1 MMVEA
6 LSRRRV
12 LYGVAAP
19 LLAFAGPA
27 WAQSGGSWLHVT
39 TPSFDIHGR
48 VDAKTL
54 LRLARE
60 VEDFDGLL
68 RTLHD
73 VNDHAPARP
82 LSLYI
87 SPNDADMRRVRPDGP
102 RVTGF
107 YSAGVGEVFA
117 VLSVDGGEDRGRQVL
132 FHEYA
137 HHFMLRNAP
146 AAYPAWLVEGYAE
159 YFATVRF
166 TDDSIE
172 LGVTSPRIARLRGA
186 VWSPFEDILGRRA
199 LTGTQNDIAAFYAQ
213 SWLLTHYMMSDPTR
227 LAALQ
232 RYASAV
238 AEGGDPVALMPG
250 AVGVPLDSL
259 ERLLKRYMGALPG
272 RRLPRP
278 PSAAIEGLQ
287 ITRLPAS
294 ADALILE
301 NQRLKMGVPT
311 AERAAFLTQI
321 RERAARFPGDRL
333 AELTLAR
340 AENDFGDRSKAQA
353 LLRGRIAADPTDVEA
368 LQILGWSCMLQAR
381 AEPAS
386 AARWLEEARDHL
398 GAAFKLDPDNPL
410 VLYDYALTRRGEPAY
425 PSENILNVL
434 LKAQAIAPQVSA
446 FRMGAVDGLVRRDRF
461 EEAAVLLQPLL
472 NNPHASR
479 EQVQAWRQQFD
490 EIVARRKPAASS
502 GAGDKDA
509 SDG

>member
-1 MMVEA
+1 MSEG
-6 LSRRRV
+6 LSRRCV
-12 LYGVAAP
+12 LLGAATP
-19 LLAFAGPA
+19 LLL
-27 WAQSGGSWLHVT
+27 GGQAAAAERRSTWLRVT

-48 VDAKTL
+48 VDATTL

-60 VEDFDGLL
+60 VEDFDQLL

-73 VNDHAPARP
+73 VSGQAPARP

-87 SPNDADMRRVRPDGP
+87 TPSGLDVRRIRPNGP
-102 RVTGF
+102 RLTGF

-117 VLSVDGGEDRGRQVL
+117 LLSIDGGEDRGRQVL
-132 FHEYA
+132 FHEYT

-159 YFATVRF
+159 YFAPTRF
-166 TDDSIE
+166 TPDAVE
-172 LGVTSPRIARLRGA
+172 LGVTSYRIAWLRGA
-186 VWSPFEDILGRRA
+186 VWTPFKDILGRRA
-199 LTGTQNDIAAFYAQ
+199 LTGKQEDITAFYAQ
-213 SWLLTHYMMSDPTR
+213 SWLLTHYMMSDPARQAR
-227 LAALQ
+227 LA

-238 AEGGDPVALMPG
+238 AAGGDPVALMPE
-250 AVGVPLDSL
+250 AAGVPLVEL
-259 ERLLKRYMGALPG
+259 ERVLKRYMKALPG
-272 RRLPRP
+272 RRLARP
-278 PSAAIEGLQ
+278 ANAATLNLEVA
-287 ITRLPAS
+287 RLSPA

-311 AERAAFLTQI
+311 PERAALLALI

-353 LLRGRIAADPTDVEA
+353 LLRGRIAADPSDVEA
-368 LQILGWSCMLQAR
+368 LQMLGWSCMQQAR
-381 AEPAS
+381 AEPTA

-410 VLYDYALTRRGEPAY
+410 VLYDYALTRRGEPSY
-425 PSENILNVL
+425 PSDNILNVL
-434 LKAQAIAPQVSA
+434 LRAQAIAPQVSA

-472 NNPHASR
+472 NNPHAPPA
-479 EQVQAWRQQFD
+479 QVQAWRQQFD
-490 EIVARRKPAASS
+490 DIVARRKPAATS
-502 GAGDKDA
+502 GGGDKDA